1 MSHPALTQLRALRY
15 FTEIPALEPQL
26 LDWLLLEDSMTK
38 RFEQQGKTVSVTM
51 IREGFVEQNE
61 IPEELP
67 LLPKESRYWLR
78 EILLCADGEP
88 WLAGRTVVPVST
100 LSGPELALQKLGK
113 TPLGRYLFTSSTL
126 TRDFIEIGRD
136 AGLWGR
142 RSRLRLSGKPLLLT
156 ELFLPGVTVVLRGK
170 NMEWSL
176 TQNKLLAFHRLMRT
190 DKPIGALLLLWP
202 TLWALWVATPG
213 VPQLWI
219 LAVFVAGV
227 WLMRAAGC
235 VVNDYA
241 DRKFDGHVK
250 RTANRPLPSGAVTE
264 KEART
269 LFVVLVLISFLLVL
283 TLNTMTIL
291 LSIAA
296 LALAWV
302 YPFMKRYTHLPQ
314 VVLGAAFGWSIP
326 MAFAAVS
333 ESVPLSCW
341 LMFLANILWA
351 VAYDT
356 QYAMVDR
363 DDDVKIGI
371 KSTAILF
378 GQYDK
383 LIIGILQIGVL
394 ALMAIIGEL
403 NGLGWG
409 YYWSI
414 LVAGAL
420 FVYQQKLIA
429 NREREACFK
438 AFMNNNYVGLVLFLG
453 LAMSYWHF

>member
-1 MSHPALTQLRALRY
+1 
-15 FTEIPALEPQL
+15 
-26 LDWLLLEDSMTK
+26 
-38 RFEQQGKTVSVTM
+38 
-51 IREGFVEQNE
+51 
-61 IPEELP
+61 
-67 LLPKESRYWLR
+67 
-78 EILLCADGEP
+78 
-88 WLAGRTVVPVST
+88 
-100 LSGPELALQKLGK
+100 
-113 TPLGRYLFTSSTL
+113 
-126 TRDFIEIGRD
+126 
-136 AGLWGR
+136 
-142 RSRLRLSGKPLLLT
+142 
-156 ELFLPGVTVVLRGK
+156 
-170 NMEWSL
+170 MEWSL

-202 TLWALWVATPG
+202 TLWALWLAVPG
-213 VPQLWI
+213 LPPLWI

-250 RTANRPLPSGAVTE
+250 RTAHRPLPSGDVTE

-269 LFVVLVLISFLLVL
+269 LFVVLVMLAFLLVL

-291 LSIAA
+291 LSVAA

-333 ESVPLSCW
+333 ESLPLSCW

-363 DDDVKIGI
+363 DDDLKIGI

-383 LIIGILQIGVL
+383 LIIGILQVAVL
-394 ALMAIIGEL
+394 ALMVTIGMMNHL
-403 NGLGWG
+403 DWAF
-409 YYWSI
+409 YWSI
-414 LVAGAL
+414 AVAGAL
-420 FVYQQKLIA
+420 FVYQQKLIKD
-429 NREREACFK
+429 RERDACFK

-453 LAMSYWHF
+453 LAMSFMA

>member
-1 MSHPALTQLRALRY
+1 
-15 FTEIPALEPQL
+15 
-26 LDWLLLEDSMTK
+26 
-38 RFEQQGKTVSVTM
+38 
-51 IREGFVEQNE
+51 
-61 IPEELP
+61 
-67 LLPKESRYWLR
+67 
-78 EILLCADGEP
+78 
-88 WLAGRTVVPVST
+88 
-100 LSGPELALQKLGK
+100 
-113 TPLGRYLFTSSTL
+113 
-126 TRDFIEIGRD
+126 
-136 AGLWGR
+136 
-142 RSRLRLSGKPLLLT
+142 
-156 ELFLPGVTVVLRGK
+156 
-170 NMEWSL
+170 MEWSL
-176 TQNKLLAFHRLMRT
+176 TQNKLLAYHRLMRT

-213 VPQLWI
+213 LPPLWI

-250 RTANRPLPSGAVTE
+250 RTANRPLPSGQVTE

-269 LFVVLVLISFLLVL
+269 LFVVLILLSFLLVL

-291 LSIAA
+291 LSVAA

-363 DDDVKIGI
+363 DDDLKIGI

-378 GQYDK
+378 GRQDK
-383 LIIGILQIGVL
+383 LIIGILQVAVLGLMVGIGYLNQLNGAFYAAVAAAGVL
-394 ALMAIIGEL
+394 FI
-403 NGLGWG
+403 
-409 YYWSI
+409 
-414 LVAGAL
+414 
-420 FVYQQKLIA
+420 YQQKLIA

-438 AFMNNNYVGLVLFLG
+438 AFLNNNYVGLVLFLG
-453 LAMSYWHF
+453 LAVSYWA

>member
-1 MSHPALTQLRALRY
+1 
-15 FTEIPALEPQL
+15 
-26 LDWLLLEDSMTK
+26 
-38 RFEQQGKTVSVTM
+38 
-51 IREGFVEQNE
+51 
-61 IPEELP
+61 
-67 LLPKESRYWLR
+67 
-78 EILLCADGEP
+78 
-88 WLAGRTVVPVST
+88 
-100 LSGPELALQKLGK
+100 
-113 TPLGRYLFTSSTL
+113 
-126 TRDFIEIGRD
+126 
-136 AGLWGR
+136 
-142 RSRLRLSGKPLLLT
+142 
-156 ELFLPGVTVVLRGK
+156 
-170 NMEWSL
+170 MERSL
-176 TQNKLLAFHRLMRT
+176 TQNKLLAYHRLMRT

-213 VPQLWI
+213 LPPLWI

-250 RTANRPLPSGAVTE
+250 RTANRPLPSGDVTE

-269 LFVVLVLISFLLVL
+269 LFVVLILLSFLLVL

-291 LSIAA
+291 LSVAA

-363 DDDVKIGI
+363 DDDLKIGI

-378 GQYDK
+378 GRQDK
-383 LIIGILQIGVL
+383 LIIGILQIAVLGLMVGIGYLNQLNGAFYAAVAAAGVL
-394 ALMAIIGEL
+394 FI
-403 NGLGWG
+403 
-409 YYWSI
+409 
-414 LVAGAL
+414 
-420 FVYQQKLIA
+420 YQQKLIA

-438 AFMNNNYVGLVLFLG
+438 AFLNNNYVGLVLFLG
-453 LAMSYWHF
+453 LAVSYWA

>member
-1 MSHPALTQLRALRY
+1 
-15 FTEIPALEPQL
+15 
-26 LDWLLLEDSMTK
+26 
-38 RFEQQGKTVSVTM
+38 
-51 IREGFVEQNE
+51 
-61 IPEELP
+61 
-67 LLPKESRYWLR
+67 
-78 EILLCADGEP
+78 
-88 WLAGRTVVPVST
+88 
-100 LSGPELALQKLGK
+100 
-113 TPLGRYLFTSSTL
+113 
-126 TRDFIEIGRD
+126 
-136 AGLWGR
+136 
-142 RSRLRLSGKPLLLT
+142 
-156 ELFLPGVTVVLRGK
+156 
-170 NMEWSL
+170 MEWSL
-176 TQNKLLAFHRLMRT
+176 TQNKLLAYHRLMRT

-213 VPQLWI
+213 VPPLWI
-219 LAVFVAGV
+219 LGVFIAGV

-250 RTANRPLPSGAVTE
+250 RTAHRPLPSGQVTE

-269 LFVVLVLISFLLVL
+269 LFIVLVLLSFLLVL

-291 LSIAA
+291 LSVAA

-363 DDDVKIGI
+363 DDDLKIGI

-378 GQYDK
+378 GRHDK
-383 LIIGILQIGVL
+383 LIIGILQVTVL
-394 ALMAIIGEL
+394 ALMVTIGYL
-403 NGLGWG
+403 NGLNWAF
-409 YYWSI
+409 YWAV
-414 LVAGAL
+414 LVAGML

-429 NREREACFK
+429 KREREACFK

-453 LAMSYWHF
+453 LAMSYFS

>member
-1 MSHPALTQLRALRY
+1 MVMLAH
-15 FTEIPALEPQL
+15 
-26 LDWLLLEDSMTK
+26 
-38 RFEQQGKTVSVTM
+38 
-51 IREGFVEQNE
+51 
-61 IPEELP
+61 
-67 LLPKESRYWLR
+67 
-78 EILLCADGEP
+78 GEP
-88 WLAGRTVVPVST
+88 TTSQRRGNRERGARAVCSAGTDFVFTGTDAEYDDHSVVDCRSGVGVGVPV
-100 LSGPELALQKLGK
+100 
-113 TPLGRYLFTSSTL
+113 Y
-126 TRDFIEIGRD
+126 
-136 AGLWGR
+136 
-142 RSRLRLSGKPLLLT
+142 
-156 ELFLPGVTVVLRGK
+156 
-170 NMEWSL
+170 
-176 TQNKLLAFHRLMRT
+176 
-190 DKPIGALLLLWP
+190 
-202 TLWALWVATPG
+202 
-213 VPQLWI
+213 
-219 LAVFVAGV
+219 
-227 WLMRAAGC
+227 
-235 VVNDYA
+235 
-241 DRKFDGHVK
+241 
-250 RTANRPLPSGAVTE
+250 
-264 KEART
+264 EA
-269 LFVVLVLISFLLVL
+269 
-283 TLNTMTIL
+283 
-291 LSIAA
+291 
-296 LALAWV
+296 
-302 YPFMKRYTHLPQ
+302 YTHLPQ

-414 LVAGAL
+414 VVAGAL